1 MSELLRKH
9 LEKFIQINDE
19 EFLAIMAF
27 FYNKKFFKERKL
39 TH

>member
-27 FYNKKFFKERKL
+27 FIIKKLANPK
-39 TH
+39 TAN